1 VNTIRYAGNCQQWK
15 LFSAVYPHPN
25 IFSLKKH
32 NKIFAPGEK
41 SRYLIGARE
50 KADGTIKANAPW
62 QLDFFIR
69 IKHRASNFF
78 DPGEHYG
85 R

>member
-1 VNTIRYAGNCQQWK
+1 VNTIRSTGNCQQWK
-15 LFSAVYPHPN
+15 LLSAVHG
-25 IFSLKKH
+25 IFWAFLPKNH
-32 NKIFAPGEK
+32 NKKFAPGAK

-50 KADGTIKANAPW
+50 KADGTIKPNAPW

-78 DPGEHYG
+78 
-85 R
+85 